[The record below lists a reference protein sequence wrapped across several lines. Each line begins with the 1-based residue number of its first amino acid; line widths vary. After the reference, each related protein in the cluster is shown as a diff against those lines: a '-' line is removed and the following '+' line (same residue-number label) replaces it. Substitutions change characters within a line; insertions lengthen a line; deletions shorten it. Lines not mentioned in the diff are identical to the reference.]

1 MRELHLFI
9 DINSNNAIKNKNIFY
24 YKMLLKRCFNI
35 KPVQKVHPLNI
46 KPIDTSDKGLRYNNP
61 PTYERDIKKHF
72 NLVSIKS
79 KNGLPNSYKKV
90 IPKVIKVRKQNPYS
104 GSRLGMSVD

>member
-1 MRELHLFI
+1 
-9 DINSNNAIKNKNIFY
+9 
-24 YKMLLKRCFNI
+24 MLLKRCFNI

-46 KPIDTSDKGLRYNNP
+46 NPIDTSGDRVRSKNP
-61 PTYERDIKKHF
+61 PTYERHIKKHF

-90 IPKVIKVRKQNPYS
+90 VPKVIKVKRPNPY
-104 GSRLGMSVD
+104 GNN